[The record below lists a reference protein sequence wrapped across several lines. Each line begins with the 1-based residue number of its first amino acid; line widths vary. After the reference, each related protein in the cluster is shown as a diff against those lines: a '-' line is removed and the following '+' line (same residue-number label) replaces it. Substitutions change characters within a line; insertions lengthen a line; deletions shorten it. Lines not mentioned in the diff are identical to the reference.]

1 MDKPNNIIIC
11 VGRQLGSGGQ
21 IIARKLAEE
30 FGCKLYDR
38 EILNLAAKE
47 SGFSEKI
54 FEQNDEH
61 KGFFRALL
69 SGHGRS
75 FAINNFYQNEF
86 SEENLFQFQADAI
99 SKAASEGPCV
109 FVGRCADYV
118 LRDVEGVVSVF
129 ITADMGERISRVM
142 ERKQCDEET
151 ARHIIENGESQRATY
166 YNYYTGKKWGNAASY
181 DLCVNSSRLGIDGAT
196 ALIAE
201 FIRKSCPTSQTCPT
215 SQSSPT
221 RPTSSQQS

>member
-1 MDKPNNIIIC
+1 M
-11 VGRQLGSGGQ
+11 GSGGHD
-21 IIARKLAEE
+21 IGRMLALD
-30 FGCKLYDR
+30 FKAKYYDR

-118 LRDVEGVVSVF
+118 LRSRKDLLRVF
-129 ITADMGERISRVM
+129 IMAPMDFRIRCMM
-142 ERKQCDEET
+142 ERRSINEEQAKRLIRQVDKELDELAQELVKDET
-151 ARHIIENGESQRATY
+151 NNIDILAKIGQIEGLLLDIFT
-166 YNYYTGKKWGNAASY
+166 
-181 DLCVNSSRLGIDGAT
+181 
-196 ALIAE
+196 
-201 FIRKSCPTSQTCPT
+201 
-215 SQSSPT
+215 
-221 RPTSSQQS
+221 

>member
-75 FAINNFYQNEF
+75 FAINNFYQKEF

-118 LRDVEGVVSVF
+118 PPAPHSPSIPAKAATKACSASAHGKSCSLPPKSRMSSASTAKASVPPTI
-129 ITADMGERISRVM
+129 ITTRERSGEM
-142 ERKQCDEET
+142 L
-151 ARHIIENGESQRATY
+151 RAT
-166 YNYYTGKKWGNAASY
+166 TFA
-181 DLCVNSSRLGIDGAT
+181 
-196 ALIAE
+196 
-201 FIRKSCPTSQTCPT
+201 
-215 SQSSPT
+215 
-221 RPTSSQQS
+221 